1 MLKYLTKG
9 EKTMKL
15 EQEELI
21 NINKLLKVSE
31 NILDIYIDL
40 INAEFERNQKQYQEK
55 INMLIMYRELEN
67 NLYQRFG
74 KNIEQLARV
83 LNRIEYQNNRQ
94 SKNKNKKEVM
104 ISRIENSLIAQYFIN
119 PFLSMQNDI
128 SLKVEENRIAVAY
141 QYDKDY
147 ISLIIHL
154 LNQKI
159 KDNIPEEIRAELI
172 LLKNRTIYENRL
184 FEKRLLLSDSK
195 LEPIIEGRAI
205 SSLFRQDENLIKQ
218 IYMDEIKYNL
228 NDSIM
233 NISGMSNY
241 LLETSL
247 SSQIIEQTNLINLEA
262 SLRLLE
268 ENEFILIYE
277 DYYNSIKD
285 SIEDNGFNK
294 GLQDV
299 LEVFQQ
305 VSSTSTKY
313 RKVKKI

>member
-1 MLKYLTKG
+1 
-9 EKTMKL
+9 MKL